1 MVNAIDKAKEA
12 HAKGTSLLAERQ
24 RLILLRDKSD
34 FGWKTVDGYVQQEL
48 AVDKEDGKK
57 FVVKKKWL
65 KRRSRPRLQE
75 RQQGELFLLAPWLC
89 GPFCLV
95 PLDLLVLLRLLILL
109 PLAIIGFSFLGAHPR
124 LLQCAVI
131 VFRGVSLVTGDLNVF
146 RVLVDRKLIRR
157 AGD

>member
-57 FVVKKKWL
+57 FVVEKKWL

-75 RQQGELFLLAPWLC
+75 RQQG
-89 GPFCLV
+89 
-95 PLDLLVLLRLLILL
+95 
-109 PLAIIGFSFLGAHPR
+109 
-124 LLQCAVI
+124 
-131 VFRGVSLVTGDLNVF
+131 
-146 RVLVDRKLIRR
+146 
-157 AGD
+157 